1 MSDFDLK
8 AFQTEREE
16 QRAKGFRQWKPTPAA
31 VLSAYKEGER
41 DLIRANLEGATLYGA
56 NLYGANLEGANLY
69 GANLYGANGV
79 KTVAPVGQSGRLIYA
94 YIHEAQIHIQAGCRN
109 GTPDEIRAAVEK
121 DYASNLDGQADY
133 MDAIDL
139 LEKWGK
145 RELARHAQVQP

>member
-41 DLIRANLEGATLYGA
+41 DLIRANLYGAT
-56 NLYGANLEGANLY
+56 LY

>member
-56 NLYGANLEGANLY
+56 NLYGANLEGANLEGATLY
-69 GANLYGANGV
+69 GANLYGATGAQ
-79 KTVAPVGQSGRLIYA
+79 TVAPGGQSGGPIYA
-94 YIHEAQIHIQAGCRN
+94 
-109 GTPDEIRAAVEK
+109 
-121 DYASNLDGQADY
+121 
-133 MDAIDL
+133 
-139 LEKWGK
+139 
-145 RELARHAQVQP
+145 

>member
-41 DLIRANLEGATLYGA
+41 DLIRANLEGAT
-56 NLYGANLEGANLY
+56 LY